1 MIRVE
6 RGDAARIDDLRALW
20 LQLREH
26 HLSVTEEWGGA
37 RDAEEGWAMRRGVYA
52 DILDEGGVLLLA
64 IDDAD
69 GDALA
74 GFAICEREEGGGSPT
89 WTWPPDF
96 LAIVDLVV
104 DAGRRRQGIGDRL
117 MAAISELAG
126 ELGVAALDVNAAA
139 PNEAARRF
147 YERHGF
153 RLDLVT
159 YRKPL

>member
-1 MIRVE
+1 VIRVS
-6 RGDAARIDDLRALW
+6 RGDASRVDDLRSLW
-20 LQLREH
+20 LALRAH
-26 HLSVTEEWGGA
+26 HLSVTEHWGGA
-37 RDAEEGWAMRRGVYA
+37 RDAEEGWAMRRQVFA
-52 DILDEGGVLLLA
+52 EILDEGGTLLLA
-64 IDDAD
+64 VDDAD
-69 GDALA
+69 DALV

-104 DAGRRRQGIGDRL
+104 VEDRRGQGIGEALLD
-117 MAAISELAG
+117 ACHVLAH

-139 PNEAARRF
+139 PNASARRF

-153 RLDLVT
+153 RLDHVT